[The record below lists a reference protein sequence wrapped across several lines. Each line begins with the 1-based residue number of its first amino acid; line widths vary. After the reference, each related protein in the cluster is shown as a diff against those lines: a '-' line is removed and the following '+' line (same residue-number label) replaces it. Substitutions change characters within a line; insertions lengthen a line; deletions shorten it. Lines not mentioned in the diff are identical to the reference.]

1 MCQIW
6 VLKAWFVTF
15 IFITLF
21 TFEYFQNY
29 FKGWVRIAGIEKAW
43 VGNPLKYFACGE
55 RAEGRGRYWSGL
67 WYLGFVYGGI

>member
-21 TFEYFQNY
+21 KFEYFQNY

-55 RAEGRGRYWSGL
+55 RAEGWGRYWSVL